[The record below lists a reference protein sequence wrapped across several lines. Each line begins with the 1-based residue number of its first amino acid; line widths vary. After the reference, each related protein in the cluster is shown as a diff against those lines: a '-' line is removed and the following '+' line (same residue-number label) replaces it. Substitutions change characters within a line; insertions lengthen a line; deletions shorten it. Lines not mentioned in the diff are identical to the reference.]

1 MLHDPRML
9 ARLIIAHGRLSLF
22 EQKQLRLLPMVP
34 PPSNRSERTLLALL
48 AALVDGE
55 HALPA

>member
-1 MLHDPRML
+1 ML